1 MNASEGPMPRAAPGS
16 HGGLMSDKKLTVL
29 IVDDS
34 RTVLAQIEKVVAA
47 NEIVEVVGTAR
58 NGAEAVQQVS
68 QLHPDLVLMD
78 IVMPDVDGLAALRL
92 IQSKNPETRV
102 AMLSSVGA
110 MASKAEEAF
119 RLGAIQVLSKPI
131 DEEILEALMELFA
144 LIIKQDGGMIMNERD
159 YVSSF
164 LTKQT
169 HTLRQTRMFKGGF
182 PYDWAHSGLLIFL
195 LDCCVCASRQPHNDW
210 RNIFN

>member
-1 MNASEGPMPRAAPGS
+1 MPRAAPGS

-68 QLHPDLVLMD
+68 QLRPDLVLMD

-131 DEEILEALMELFA
+131 DEEILGALLAQEC
-144 LIIKQDGGMIMNERD
+144 ERAR
-159 YVSSF
+159 S
-164 LTKQT
+164 
-169 HTLRQTRMFKGGF
+169 
-182 PYDWAHSGLLIFL
+182 
-195 LDCCVCASRQPHNDW
+195 
-210 RNIFN
+210 

>member
-1 MNASEGPMPRAAPGS
+1 
-16 HGGLMSDKKLTVL
+16 MSDKKLTVL

-34 RTVLAQIEKVVAA
+34 RTVLAQIESAVVA
-47 NEIVEVVGTAR
+47 NEAVEVIGTAC

-68 QLHPDLVLMD
+68 QLRPDLVLMD
-78 IVMPDVDGLAALRL
+78 IVMPDVDGMAALRL

-131 DEEILEALMELFA
+131 DEDILGALLAHEC
-144 LIIKQDGGMIMNERD
+144 ERAR
-159 YVSSF
+159 S
-164 LTKQT
+164 
-169 HTLRQTRMFKGGF
+169 
-182 PYDWAHSGLLIFL
+182 
-195 LDCCVCASRQPHNDW
+195 
-210 RNIFN
+210 

>member
-1 MNASEGPMPRAAPGS
+1 
-16 HGGLMSDKKLTVL
+16 MSDKKLTVL

-34 RTVLAQIEKVVAA
+34 RTVLAQIENVMAA
-47 NEIVEVVGTAR
+47 NDIVEVVGTAR

-68 QLHPDLVLMD
+68 QLRPDLVLMD

-92 IQSKNPETRV
+92 IQSKHPEARV

-131 DEEILEALMELFA
+131 DEEILGALLAQEC
-144 LIIKQDGGMIMNERD
+144 ERAQ
-159 YVSSF
+159 S
-164 LTKQT
+164 
-169 HTLRQTRMFKGGF
+169 
-182 PYDWAHSGLLIFL
+182 
-195 LDCCVCASRQPHNDW
+195 
-210 RNIFN
+210 

>member
-1 MNASEGPMPRAAPGS
+1 
-16 HGGLMSDKKLTVL
+16 MSDKKLTVL

-34 RTVLAQIEKVVAA
+34 RTVLAQIEKAVAA
-47 NEIVEVVGTAR
+47 NDGVEVVGTAR
-58 NGAEAVQQVS
+58 NGAEAVKQAS
-68 QLHPDLVLMD
+68 QLRPDLVLMD

-131 DEEILEALMELFA
+131 DEEILEALLAKEC
-144 LIIKQDGGMIMNERD
+144 ERAR
-159 YVSSF
+159 S
-164 LTKQT
+164 
-169 HTLRQTRMFKGGF
+169 
-182 PYDWAHSGLLIFL
+182 
-195 LDCCVCASRQPHNDW
+195 
-210 RNIFN
+210 

>member
-1 MNASEGPMPRAAPGS
+1 MPRAEPGPN
-16 HGGLMSDKKLTVL
+16 GGLMSDKKLAVL

-47 NEIVEVVGTAR
+47 NEIAEVVGTAR
-58 NGAEAVQQVS
+58 NGAEAVQQAS
-68 QLHPDLVLMD
+68 QLKPDLILMD

-131 DEEILEALMELFA
+131 DEEILGALLAQEC
-144 LIIKQDGGMIMNERD
+144 ERAQ
-159 YVSSF
+159 S
-164 LTKQT
+164 
-169 HTLRQTRMFKGGF
+169 
-182 PYDWAHSGLLIFL
+182 
-195 LDCCVCASRQPHNDW
+195 
-210 RNIFN
+210 